1 MTHYEELNRFC
12 PDGWTLDLEYM
23 IPRIIFHKRNS
34 TCYIYKYNDLEE
46 HLRSCEL
53 TTLEYLEGKSFYREH
68 CMELLKI
75 RMEDRIPVRENSFI
89 S

>member
-1 MTHYEELNRFC
+1 MLRDEELNREWEL
-12 PDGWTLDLEYM
+12 GWTLDLEYQ
-23 IPRIIFHKRNS
+23 IPRIIYHKS
-34 TCYIYKYNDLEE
+34 VETCYIYKYSDLEG
-46 HLRSCEL
+46 HLKTCGL

-75 RMEDRIPVRENSFI
+75 RMEDRIPVREDRFI